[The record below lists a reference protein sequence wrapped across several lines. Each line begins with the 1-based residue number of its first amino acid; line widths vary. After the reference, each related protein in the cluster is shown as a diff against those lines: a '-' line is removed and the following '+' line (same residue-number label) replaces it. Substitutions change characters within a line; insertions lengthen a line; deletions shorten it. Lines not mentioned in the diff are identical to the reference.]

1 MKVIRDRPQ
10 SVDIDEFLSRPLF
23 GHLATA
29 SEEGP
34 RDPPVWFLWEE
45 AALWIIGSR
54 ATDSF
59 PRRIERDPRCA
70 VGVVEFDGSTGLVH
84 HVGLRGRAT
93 VEPFDAERARR
104 LLIRYLGDDESVW
117 DDRFRATLSDPTNV
131 LVRFEPESVVVR
143 DQSYETAGQGADGRA
158 KLSRDD

>member
-34 RDPPVWFLWEE
+34 RDSPVWFLWEE

-59 PRRIERDPRCA
+59 PRRIEGEPRCA

-93 VEPFDAERARR
+93 VEPFAAERARR
-104 LLIRYLGDDESVW
+104 LLIRYLG
-117 DDRFRATLSDPTNV
+117 
-131 LVRFEPESVVVR
+131 
-143 DQSYETAGQGADGRA
+143 GRA